1 MSEQK
6 ILTPVAPLV
15 LAGEEYLLAKNGGYS
30 LHRPKAPDAFG
41 VVAHEH
47 VPILPEPGDGVEEY
61 GLSLQEQNS
70 LVQLLGTYI
79 EENERLKKAV
89 GKGAG

>member
-1 MSEQK
+1 MSD

-15 LAGEEYLLAKNGGYS
+15 LAGEQYLLAKNGGYS

-41 VVAHEH
+41 VVAHEAL
-47 VPILPEPGDGVEEY
+47 VPGTPSCGAGTQTWESYVDPL
-61 GLSLQEQNS
+61 L
-70 LVQLLGTYI
+70 QLLGTYI

>member
-1 MSEQK
+1 MPEPK

-15 LAGEEYLLAKNGGYS
+15 LAGEQYLLARNGGYS
-30 LHRPKAPDAFG
+30 LHRPLPPDAFN
-41 VVAHEH
+41 VVAH
-47 VPILPEPGDGVEEY
+47 VPIESFEIKPEESDA
-61 GLSLQEQNS
+61 LLQH
-70 LVQLLGTYI
+70 LGALI